1 MNMKKTA
8 KAMVVASLVLGLPA
22 SSIVNAASD
31 RALFEMSARN
41 ASGSVGAGEPLVR
54 AGHAPIDDAVAR
66 IVPVPYR
73 IMLDESVPASMQLVW
88 GSGDN
93 WMEVLRR
100 ALVPVGLV
108 AEPDWA
114 NNAIRISWRQKATP
128 PAIAQDQPIA
138 AAPAAPAYQDR
149 LTPNGQAAASRA
161 GGFVVTQQ
169 QAPQS
174 GGFVVTRPSEVV
186 AATSQPQHQDSRE
199 VLSAR
204 SGQPYGHDSV
214 ERFTVGA
221 TGKLPSPDVMWRLM
235 TAAVNGGKIVLSG
248 VSTSGNEMRR
258 ARYGKMYA
266 DRLRARLL
274 EVGFPSDTVVL
285 GERQS
290 DRANKAGV
298 RIMVSKGEV

>member
-1 MNMKKTA
+1 M
-8 KAMVVASLVLGLPA
+8 
-22 SSIVNAASD
+22 VNAAPD
-31 RALFEMSARN
+31 RALFEAN
-41 ASGSVGAGEPLVR
+41 ASSVGRSGAPLVV

-73 IMLDESVPASMQLVW
+73 IMMDESVPASMQLVW

-114 NNAIRISWRQKATP
+114 KNTIRISWRQNGNTP
-128 PAIAQDQPIA
+128 AVVQEQPIA
-138 AAPAAPAYQDR
+138 AAPAAPGYQGR
-149 LTPNGQAAASRA
+149 FAPAGQASIAPSSGIGRG

-174 GGFVVTRPSEVV
+174 GGFVVTRPVAVV
-186 AATSQPQHQDSRE
+186 AEPSPSPRQASRE
-199 VLSAR
+199 SLPAG
-204 SGQPYGHDSV
+204 SGQPSMPDSI

-235 TAAVNGGKIVLSG
+235 TAAVNGEKIVLSG
-248 VSTSGNEMRR
+248 VSTSSDEKRR
-258 ARYGKMYA
+258 ARHGKMYA
-266 DRLRARLL
+266 NRLRARLL

-298 RIMVSKGEV
+298 RIMVSKGEA